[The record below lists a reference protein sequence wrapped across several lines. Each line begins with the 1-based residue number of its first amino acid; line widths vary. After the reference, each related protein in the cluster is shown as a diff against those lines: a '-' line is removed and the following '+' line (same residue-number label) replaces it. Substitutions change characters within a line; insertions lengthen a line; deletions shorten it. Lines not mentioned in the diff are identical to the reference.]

1 MATKALRPGK
11 AKLQERN
18 DDRVELSPKWSSNL
32 LESKSTYPDHLP
44 TYLDMHLGTS
54 QPLHS
59 TLLKGVFGRG
69 AGEADDI
76 TISEGAKGYWQN
88 RS

>member
-1 MATKALRPGK
+1 MATKALRPRK

-18 DDRVELSPKWSSNL
+18 DDRVELSPMWLSNL
-32 LESKSTYPDHLP
+32 WESQSTYPDRLP

-59 TLLKGVFGRG
+59 TLLKGVSGRG

-76 TISEGAKGYWQN
+76 TI
-88 RS
+88 